1 MNDSELL
8 TVLRDADPAFTS
20 RAPLPDINRLVE
32 AAMTAMK
39 NDSVA
44 TPEITHIDIDTTNP
58 TAKITAGKGRRR
70 LLGLAAAAALL
81 LGGGVTAG
89 ITANSGNGHATEAV
103 KRLSLSAAH
112 TGNDKGNGKC
122 QAPVPDQLAGY
133 PTLFYGTVTSV
144 KGPLITFHVD
154 HWLRGG
160 GPRTILVS
168 NDPDFPENLTFTVGQ
183 HYIVAAEKDGS
194 IPSCG
199 TNWVSDKEWRQF
211 SDAFGGK

>member
-1 MNDSELL
+1 VNDNELL
-8 TVLRDADPAFTS
+8 TLLREADPASTS

-32 AAMTAMK
+32 AAMKT
-39 NDSVA
+39 DSVA
-44 TPEITHIDIDTTNP
+44 TPENTEIDTTTS

-89 ITANSGNGHATEAV
+89 ITANSGNGHTTEAV
-103 KRLSLSAAH
+103 KELSLSAAA
-112 TGNDKGNGKC
+112 TGNDKGSEKC

-160 GPRTILVS
+160 GTRTILVS

-183 HYIVAAEKDGS
+183 HYIVAAERDGA

-199 TNWVSDKEWRQF
+199 ANWVSDKEWRQF
-211 SDAFGGK
+211 SDAFGK

>member
-1 MNDSELL
+1 MNDNELL
-8 TVLRDADPAFTS
+8 TLLRDADPASTS
-20 RAPLPDINRLVE
+20 RAPLPDIHRLVE
-32 AAMTAMK
+32 AAMKT
-39 NDSVA
+39 DSVA
-44 TPEITHIDIDTTNP
+44 SSENTEFDTATPAARITV
-58 TAKITAGKGRRR
+58 GRGRQR
-70 LLGLAAAAALL
+70 LFGIAAAAALL

-89 ITANSGNGHATEAV
+89 VTAKSESGHATRAV
-103 KRLSLSAAH
+103 KELNL
-112 TGNDKGNGKC
+112 TGNGNGKC

-144 KGPLITFHVD
+144 KGPLITLHVD

-160 GPRTILVS
+160 GNRTILVS

-199 TNWVSDKEWRQF
+199 ANWVSEKEWRQF
-211 SDAFGGK
+211 SDAFGK

>member
-1 MNDSELL
+1 VNDNELL
-8 TVLRDADPAFTS
+8 TLMRDADPALTS
-20 RAPLPDINRLVE
+20 RAPLPDINRLVV
-32 AAMTAMK
+32 AAMK

-44 TPEITHIDIDTTNP
+44 TSENTDFDTTTP
-58 TAKITAGKGRRR
+58 TAKITAGRGRQR
-70 LLGLAAAAALL
+70 LFGIAAAAALL
-81 LGGGVTAG
+81 LGGGITAG
-89 ITANSGNGHATEAV
+89 ITANSGNGHATG
-103 KRLSLSAAH
+103 AAKELNL
-112 TGNDKGNGKC
+112 TVTANGNGSGKC

-160 GPRTILVS
+160 GTRTILVS
-168 NDPDFPENLTFTVGQ
+168 NDPDFPESLTFTVGQ

-199 TNWVSDKEWRQF
+199 ANWVSDKTWKRF
-211 SDAFGGK
+211 SDAFGK